1 MTPESRITGE
11 QLGELRNALQPLVK
25 VQLTSLRLPK
35 LAVAD
40 MEPSQVGT
48 IVGTLMDAM
57 IPHVWAQGR

>member
-1 MTPESRITGE
+1 MTLQSRITGE
-11 QLGELRNALQPLVK
+11 QLGELRNALRPLVK

-35 LAVAD
+35 PTLAD